1 MASRAQPGLL
11 RETVKAGAV
20 RGGALVAAIALFV
33 ATAVMVLA
41 LASYRASDAALN
53 TASGGPVQNLA
64 GPPGAWFADL
74 ALTLF
79 GPAVALLLPIAPI
92 VAARLWRDRPAGR
105 WLAMLR
111 NAAIGVALIAAA
123 LAFVSDAS
131 VLALPA
137 GWGGVAG
144 LSIAKAVEWGLSFI
158 GQPGAERWAA
168 RGIGLI
174 VGIAGIVI
182 WAKSLDIDLGDRR
195 FRLRRTRGDAIGADD
210 DGDDLY
216 DDAYDDGDEE
226 PLQLA
231 RKVVEPRAVATPDPR
246 PAPNIADRNL
256 APSAAKPKPKQ
267 QSLDLGHSYTLPQLD
282 LLTPA
287 PPAPKGTIDKASLER
302 NARLLENVLDDF
314 KVHGVINEVRPG
326 PVVTMYELEPAPG
339 IKASRVIALADDI
352 ARNMSAI
359 SARVAV
365 IPGRNVIGIE
375 LPNQKRESVS
385 LHELVGSQTFED
397 QAAQLPIILGKNIA
411 GDPVIADL
419 APMPHLL
426 VAGTTGS
433 GKSVGLNCMILSLL
447 YRLTPEQ
454 CRMIMIDPKMLELSM
469 YDDIPH
475 LLSPVVTDPAKAV
488 RALKWAVETME
499 DRYRQMSSVGV
510 RSLAGFNDKVR
521 AAKAKGQRLGR
532 RVQTG
537 YHPETGQPV
546 YEEEQLDY
554 EPLPQ
559 IVVIVDE
566 LADLMMTAGKE
577 VEFLIQRL
585 AQKARAAGIH
595 LIMATQR
602 PSVDVIT
609 GVIKANL
616 PTRISFHVT
625 SKIDS
630 RTILGEQ
637 GAEQLLGRGDMLYMP
652 GGKGIVRV
660 HGPFVS
666 DDEVRAIADHW
677 RAQGQPDY
685 ISSVTE
691 EPEDSFALDGAPE
704 GEDTAEDQ
712 QYRAAIQLVCESQ
725 KASTSWLQRQLRIG
739 YNSAA
744 RLIERMEKDGI
755 VGRPDH
761 VGRREV
767 LRDTEGH
774 AI

>member
-1 MASRAQPGLL
+1 MASRAQPVLW
-11 RETVKAGAV
+11 RESVKAGAV
-20 RGGALVAAIALFV
+20 RSGTLVTSVVLFAASLGV
-33 ATAVMVLA
+33 VVA
-41 LASYRASDAALN
+41 LASYRPSDAAFN
-53 TASGGPVQNLA
+53 TAAGGPARNLA
-64 GPPGAWFADL
+64 GVPGAWFADL
-74 ALTLF
+74 ALTAL
-79 GPAVALLLPIAPI
+79 GPAVALLIPILPI
-92 VAARLWRDRPAGR
+92 VALRLWRDQPAGAWGR
-105 WLAMLR
+105 MLGR
-111 NAAIGVALIAAA
+111 ATGGVVLMAAA
-123 LAFVSDAS
+123 LAFVSDAA

-137 GWGGVAG
+137 GWGGLAG
-144 LSIAKAVEWGLSFI
+144 LSIAGVAHAALGLT
-158 GQPGAERWAA
+158 G
-168 RGIGLI
+168 
-174 VGIAGIVI
+174 
-182 WAKSLDIDLGDRR
+182 
-195 FRLRRTRGDAIGADD
+195 
-210 DGDDLY
+210 
-216 DDAYDDGDEE
+216 E
-226 PLQLA
+226 P
-231 RKVVEPRAVATPDPR
+231 AVATWGGRLLGLVAGVAGAIVWGRSLELGLGGRSWRRRRETPAPIDDEDEPLTLMRKPVTPRPQAEPDER
-246 PAPNIADRNL
+246 PAPVIADRQL
-256 APSAAKPKPKQ
+256 APSLAKPKPQAK
-267 QSLDLGHSYTLPQLD
+267 LDLRDTFTLPPLD
-282 LLTPA
+282 LLAEPPPQPA
-287 PPAPKGTIDKASLER
+287 GTVDKAALER
-302 NARLLENVLDDF
+302 NARLLETVLDDF
-314 KVHGVINEVRPG
+314 KVQGQITEVRPG

-339 IKASRVIALADDI
+339 IKANRVIQLADDI
-352 ARNMSAI
+352 ARNMSAV

-375 LPNQKRESVS
+375 LPNAKRESVA

-411 GDPVIADL
+411 GDPVITDL

-447 YRLTPEQ
+447 YRLTPDQ

-488 RALKWAVETME
+488 RALKWAVEQME

-521 AAKAKGQRLGR
+521 AAKAKGAPLGR

-537 YHPETGQPV
+537 YDGETGAPV
-546 YEEEQLDY
+546 YEEEKLEYDV
-554 EPLPQ
+554 LPQ

-666 DDEVRAIADHW
+666 DDEVRAVADHW
-677 RAQGQPDY
+677 RSQGTPDY

-691 EPEDSFALDGAPE
+691 EPEESFVLDGAPT

-744 RLIERMEKDGI
+744 RLIEKMEKDGI

-767 LRDTEGH
+767 LRDAEGH

>member
-1 MASRAQPGLL
+1 MASRAQLGRSGQGLW
-11 RETVKAGAV
+11 RETVRAGAV
-20 RGGALVAAIALFV
+20 RSGALVAGVALFLL
-33 ATAVMVLA
+33 AVLAALA
-41 LASYRASDAALN
+41 LASYHPGDPAIN
-53 TASGGPVQNLA
+53 TAGGGPARNLV
-64 GPPGAWFADL
+64 GLPGAWFADL
-74 ALTLF
+74 ALTVF
-79 GPAVALLLPIAPI
+79 GPAVALLLPMVPI
-92 VAARLWRDRPAGR
+92 VALRLWKGLPPGE
-105 WLAMLR
+105 WLRMLR
-111 NAAIGVALIAAA
+111 GSALGVALMATA
-123 LAFVSDAS
+123 LATVSDAS

-137 GWGGVAG
+137 GWGGVVGLGVTGAAQWATGFIGEPQAEWWALLAFGVLAG
-144 LSIAKAVEWGLSFI
+144 VAGALVWGRAVEIDW
-158 GQPGAERWAA
+158 AELA
-168 RGIGLI
+168 RRSRPRQRSK
-174 VGIAGIVI
+174 IAG
-182 WAKSLDIDLGDRR
+182 A
-195 FRLRRTRGDAIGADD
+195 
-210 DGDDLY
+210 Y
-216 DDAYDDGDEE
+216 DDALGDE
-226 PLQLA
+226 PLELTRRPLA
-231 RKVVEPRAVATPDPR
+231 DRAPKPDR
-246 PAPNIADRNL
+246 PAPNNAISIAERGSSPAAMPA
-256 APSAAKPKPKQ
+256 APKRAPVDTNATFK
-267 QSLDLGHSYTLPQLD
+267 LPSLD

-287 PPAPKGTIDKASLER
+287 PPAPKGAIDRPALER
-302 NARLLENVLDDF
+302 NARLLESVLDDF
-314 KVHGVINEVRPG
+314 HVRGQITEVCPG

-339 IKASRVIALADDI
+339 IKASRVIQLADDI

-359 SARVAV
+359 SARVAT
-365 IPGRNVIGIE
+365 IPGRTVIGIE
-375 LPNQKRESVS
+375 LPNPTREMVS
-385 LHELVGSQTFED
+385 LHELVGSQAFED

-411 GDPVIADL
+411 GDPVVADL

-433 GKSVGLNCMILSLL
+433 GKSVGLNAMILSLL
-447 YRLTPEQ
+447 YRLTPDQ
-454 CRMIMIDPKMLELSM
+454 CRMIMIDPKMLELSA

-488 RALKWAVETME
+488 RALKWAVEQME

-510 RSLAGFNDKVR
+510 RSLASFNDKVR
-521 AAKAKGQRLGR
+521 AAAVKGQPLGR

-537 YHPETGQPV
+537 YDPDTGRPI
-546 YEEEQLDY
+546 YEEEKLEYDV
-554 EPLPQ
+554 LPQ

-637 GAEQLLGRGDMLYMP
+637 GAEQLLGKGDMLYMP
-652 GGKGIVRV
+652 GGRGVVRV

-666 DDEVRAIADHW
+666 DEEVHAVADFW
-677 RAQGQPDY
+677 RAQGSPDY

-691 EPEDSFALDGAPE
+691 EPEESYQLEGAPT
-704 GEDTAEDQ
+704 GEDSAEDQ
-712 QYRAAIQLVCESQ
+712 QYRAAIQLVCESR

-744 RLIERMEKDGI
+744 RLIERMEKDGV

-767 LRDTEGH
+767 LRDAEGH
-774 AI
+774 AV

>member
-1 MASRAQPGLL
+1 MASQAQPPLW
-11 RETVKAGAV
+11 RETMKAGAV
-20 RGGALVAAIALFV
+20 RSGALIASAAIF
-33 ATAVMVLA
+33 AVTSLLALA
-41 LASYRASDAALN
+41 LASYHPADPAIN
-53 TASGGPVQNLA
+53 TASGGAAANLV
-64 GPPGAWFADL
+64 GFPGAWLADL
-74 ALTLF
+74 MLSAF
-79 GPAVALLLPIAPI
+79 GPVVALLLPVGPI
-92 VAARLWRDRPAGR
+92 VALRLWRDAPAGR
-105 WLAMLR
+105 WVRMLR
-111 NAAIGVALIAAA
+111 GATLGVALMATA
-123 LAFVSDAS
+123 LAFVSAAS

-137 GWGGVAG
+137 GWGGIVGLGVAG
-144 LSIAKAVEWGLSFI
+144 AIRWALAFV
-158 GQPGAERWAA
+158 GQPVAELWAGRA
-168 RGIGLI
+168 LGLI
-174 VGIAGIVI
+174 AAIAGVII
-182 WAKSLDIDLGDRR
+182 WARSLEIEFGERRWRFRRARPADGDLPYDID
-195 FRLRRTRGDAIGADD
+195 
-210 DGDDLY
+210 
-216 DDAYDDGDEE
+216 AYATDEDDEE
-226 PLQLA
+226 PLTLT
-231 RKVVEPRAVATPDPR
+231 RKPVQPRAVAEPDPR
-246 PAPNIADRNL
+246 PAPVIADRNL
-256 APSAAKPKPKQ
+256 APVSAATPKRQ
-267 QSLDLGHSYTLPQLD
+267 QQLDLRDNYVLPSLDLLVPS
-282 LLTPA
+282 
-287 PPAPKGTIDKASLER
+287 PPSSGNVVDKAALER

-314 KVHGVINEVRPG
+314 HVKGSIIEVRPG

-375 LPNQKRESVS
+375 LPNAKRESVS
-385 LHELVGSQTFED
+385 LHELVGSQSFED

-411 GDPVIADL
+411 GDPVITDL

-447 YRLTPEQ
+447 YRLTPSQ

-521 AAKAKGQRLGR
+521 GARAKGQPLGR

-537 YHPETGQPV
+537 YNPDTGAPI
-546 YEEEQLDY
+546 YEEEKLEYDV
-554 EPLPQ
+554 LPQ

-660 HGPFVS
+660 HGPFTS
-666 DDEVRAIADHW
+666 DDEVRAVADHW
-677 RAQGQPDY
+677 RGQGLPDY

-691 EPEDSFALDGAPE
+691 EPEDGFALEGAPT
-704 GEDTAEDQ
+704 GEDSAEDQ

-767 LRDTEGH
+767 LRDAEGH

>member
-1 MASRAQPGLL
+1 MASRAQPVLW
-11 RETVKAGAV
+11 RESVKAGAV
-20 RGGALVAAIALFV
+20 RSGALMTAIALFV
-33 ATAVMVLA
+33 ASLLVVLA
-41 LASYRASDAALN
+41 LASYRPSDPSLN
-53 TASGGPVQNLA
+53 TASGSGARNLA
-64 GPPGAWFADL
+64 GIPGAWFADL
-74 ALTLF
+74 ALTAL
-79 GPAVALLLPIAPI
+79 GPAVALLVPILPI
-92 VAARLWRDRPAGR
+92 VALRLWRDQPAGAWGR
-105 WLAMLR
+105 MTARATL
-111 NAAIGVALIAAA
+111 GVALMATA
-123 LAFVSDAS
+123 LAFVSGAS

-137 GWGGVAG
+137 GWGGLVGLSVAG
-144 LSIAKAVEWGLSFI
+144 AAHSALALAGDATVTLWGGRAL
-158 GQPGAERWAA
+158 
-168 RGIGLI
+168 GLI
-174 VGIAGIVI
+174 AAIAGVLV
-182 WAKSLDIDLGDRR
+182 WGNSLELEWRRPWRTPKRAPAPID
-195 FRLRRTRGDAIGADD
+195 
-210 DGDDLY
+210 
-216 DDAYDDGDEE
+216 DEDE
-226 PLQLA
+226 PLTLM
-231 RKVVEPRAVATPDPR
+231 RKPVQPRAVAEPDER
-246 PAPNIADRNL
+246 PAPVIADRQL
-256 APSAAKPKPKQ
+256 APSAAKPKSQAK
-267 QSLDLGHSYTLPQLD
+267 LDLRDTYTLPSLD

-287 PPAPKGTIDKASLER
+287 PPQPAGTIDKAALER

-314 KVHGVINEVRPG
+314 KVQGAINEVRPG

-339 IKASRVIALADDI
+339 IKANRVIQLADDI
-352 ARNMSAI
+352 ARNMSAV

-365 IPGRNVIGIE
+365 VPGRNVIGIE
-375 LPNQKRESVS
+375 LPNAKREAVS
-385 LHELVGSQTFED
+385 LHELAGSQSFED
-397 QAAQLPIILGKNIA
+397 QTAQLPIILGKNIA
-411 GDPVIADL
+411 GDPVITDL

-447 YRLTPEQ
+447 YRLTPDQ

-475 LLSPVVTDPAKAV
+475 LLSPVVTDPSKAV
-488 RALKWAVETME
+488 RALKWAVEQME

-510 RSLAGFNDKVR
+510 RTLAGFNDKIR
-521 AAKAKGQRLGR
+521 AAKAKGTPLGR

-537 YHPETGQPV
+537 YHPDTGAPV
-546 YEEEQLDY
+546 YEEEQLEYDV
-554 EPLPQ
+554 LPQ

-666 DDEVRAIADHW
+666 DDEVRAVADHW

-685 ISSVTE
+685 IQSVTE
-691 EPEDSFALDGAPE
+691 EPEESFVLDGAPT
-704 GEDTAEDQ
+704 GEDSAEDQ

-767 LRDTEGH
+767 LRDADGH

>member
-92 VAARLWRDRPAGR
+92 AAARLWRDRPAGR